1 MRAPRLLSHVL
12 LPLLAAVLLACCHG
26 RDESAQ
32 PGGSSPVDA
41 VRTSLEL
48 LKAGNFNGL
57 WKHVLPPE
65 EYANL
70 RSDWNRRPPDPS
82 PGVGERARFDQAMQ
96 QLTAPDAAA
105 TLYARWQPKL
115 AALERR
121 YGDQVPI
128 LVSIGEAMS
137 KRAVAQNPRLSPARK
152 EQADEVLD
160 ALLPWAQSAPWFDP
174 VRARQAIEVAVA
186 TARKLDLHSLEQA
199 QALDFDASMD
209 KYAIGYRGLKQ
220 VLAIYGLP
228 LDATL
233 DSARL
238 SEVSRDQD
246 QALVRIDYTLLGKP
260 LSTEVRLLRLDG
272 RWYIQDLVENV
283 RQSHRR
289 LARPAASGS
298 APTVAPAAAR
308 TE

>member
-41 VRTSLEL
+41 VHTSLEL

-65 EYANL
+65 EYAYL

-82 PGVGERARFDQAMQ
+82 PGAGERARFDQAMQ

-160 ALLPWAQSAPWFDP
+160 ALLPWAQGAPWFDP

-260 LSTEVRLLRLDG
+260 LSTEVRLLCLDG

-283 RQSHRR
+283 RQSHQR

-298 APTVAPAAAR
+298 APTTPAAAR